1 MQDSLLRLLQNSIIP
16 NQCII
21 CHKLHIANLCADCIS
36 KIPNKPTI
44 WIHQH
49 IQQKSLFAPKTY
61 TTIQP
66 NLIEGNLMSILSC
79 TPFHNSIIRKSIH
92 YLKYKNI
99 PQLAEPL
106 GAIMLRTLTQHI
118 RLKSH
123 IILCPIPLH
132 PKRLQFRGYN
142 QSLLLAEY
150 IAQKLKLPLYLDLER
165 IRNTPHQMRI
175 RDKQDRID
183 NMKSSFKAHTKSQ
196 KDTTIILIDDV
207 TTTLSTIQEAAKAL
221 YKQGFHDIHA
231 LVLAH

>member
-1 MQDSLLRLLQNSIIP
+1 MQDSLLTLLQNILIP

-21 CHKLHIANLCADCIS
+21 CHKLHITNLCANCLS
-36 KIPNKPTI
+36 KTPNKPYI
-44 WIHQH
+44 WIHKQ
-49 IQQKSLFAPKTY
+49 IQQKSLFNPKTY

-66 NLIEGNLMSILSC
+66 NLDSGKLMSILTC
-79 TPFHNSIIRKSIH
+79 TLFNDPIIRKSIH

-99 PQLAEPL
+99 PQIAEPL

-118 RLKSH
+118 RLQSN

-150 IAQKLKLPLYLDLER
+150 LADKLKLPLYLELQR
-165 IRNTPHQMRI
+165 IRDTPQQMRI
-175 RDKQDRID
+175 KDKQDRIQNIID
-183 NMKSSFKAHTKSQ
+183 SFQAYSFAPKNS
-196 KDTTIILIDDV
+196 TIIIIDDV

-221 YKQGFHDIHA
+221 SKQGFTDIHA